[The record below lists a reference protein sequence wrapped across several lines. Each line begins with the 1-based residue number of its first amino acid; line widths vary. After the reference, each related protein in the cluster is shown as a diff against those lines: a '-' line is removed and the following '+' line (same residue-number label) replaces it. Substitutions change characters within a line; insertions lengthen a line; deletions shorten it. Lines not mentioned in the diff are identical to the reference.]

1 MKDIEWVFICMIA
14 GVIVATLFLLC
25 AREMI
30 RKPKLSLSDEEKL
43 K

>member
-14 GVIVATLFLLC
+14 GLIVATLFLLC

-30 RKPKLSLSDEEKL
+30 VKSKLPPSDEEKV